1 MTLLGKNKP
10 LLISL
15 GIHSVLLIAMA
26 IFTLPPNLDDIWYE
40 VSFEYPYVTEEVV
53 KNTSP
58 ETVTQA
64 PFSGESQGGARDI
77 SRPEQTAQPLNTPTL
92 NPGIPQTGSAEILE
106 TPTRTTAKDPSR
118 PVSLG
123 NNPLAMNALRDM
135 ARGPATGAT
144 SGGVGIA
151 VQGGKVRFS
160 MPEGYRHNLGYGG
173 SVTLQF
179 EIDRYSRVIP
189 GTVVSTQQ
197 TEGRIFEAAKK
208 LLMDGS
214 LSVIGEPSSNMKCV
228 ITFEFL

>member
-26 IFTLPPNLDDIWYE
+26 IFTLPPNLDSVWYE
-40 VSFEYPYVTEEVV
+40 VSFEYPYMTEEVIE
-53 KNTSP
+53 NTSP

-106 TPTRTTAKDPSR
+106 TPTRTAAKDPSR

-123 NNPLAMNALRDM
+123 NNPLAMNALRHGQRPDEPHPEGSGCRKV
-135 ARGPATGAT
+135 AGAL
-144 SGGVGIA
+144 
-151 VQGGKVRFS
+151 S
-160 MPEGYRHNLGYGG
+160 MPEG
-173 SVTLQF
+173 T
-179 EIDRYSRVIP
+179 
-189 GTVVSTQQ
+189 GT
-197 TEGRIFEAAKK
+197 IWAMAAV
-208 LLMDGS
+208 LPA
-214 LSVIGEPSSNMKCV
+214 V
-228 ITFEFL
+228 